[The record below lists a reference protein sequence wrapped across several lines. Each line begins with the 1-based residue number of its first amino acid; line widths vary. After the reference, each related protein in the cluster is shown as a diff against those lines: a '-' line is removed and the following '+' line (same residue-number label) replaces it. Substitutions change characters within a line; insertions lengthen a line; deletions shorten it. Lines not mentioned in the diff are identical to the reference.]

1 MSWSDSDR
9 RARKPVRPLL
19 NAQRWEIR
27 RTAGF
32 LLRELGGAEGLKELV
47 PLLTDA
53 EPLVRSEAVQGLMLN
68 GTKEAA
74 VILLDA
80 LTASKGKPR
89 EWLLAEVLRLRDHRA
104 APLYSYLVRQ
114 VSREQFPQLYLTAIE
129 ALGLFGGADAIEALK
144 VPMHTG
150 DWWRHRESEV
160 RGATAHALSRIGTG
174 HPEAVARGCARR
186 TRGGPPSAPARR
198 NGRPANGDHRSPAGA
213 CPSTKNCCGGSRRDA
228 RRAALRVD
236 HPLLGRNVD
245 GLLAA
250 LKTLQQQQLSMTV
263 GIVDNEFVVA
273 DTPLPKTSAAMKD
286 LIDKSARQQDG
297 TDLVRA
303 WRHAGGR
310 SSASCSRWPNSRQ
323 KGGGEAPAWKFPH
336 IRIGQITSEEQGRDG
351 IASDM
356 AAIRQLYTSAVS
368 AAEAAWGQR
377 RCEGKP
383 DVPAALHAV
392 EGLADAVTQ
401 NRTAL
406 VALTAMRNY
415 DNYTFTHM
423 VNVSILTMGQ
433 ARALGIEGRL
443 LREFGLSALMH
454 DIGKVRT
461 PKEILQKPE
470 RLTDQEFVIMRRHPV
485 EGAEILRRTPEM
497 PILAP
502 VVAFEHHLRLDG
514 TGYPEGAK
522 RSALNLGTMICSIA
536 DVYDAM
542 RSQRAY
548 QQAFPTDR
556 VLAVLKKDDGAH
568 FDANLVRRFVQ
579 LLGIYPPGTLVKLQS
594 DSVAVVTRVHAPD
607 PYRPRVK
614 VLFSPTEPPTTCR
627 PN

>member
-1 MSWSDSDR
+1 MADLP
-9 RARKPVRPLL
+9 ARTVIYD
-19 NAQRWEIR
+19 E
-27 RTAGF
+27 
-32 LLRELGGAEGLKELV
+32 LLRRFA
-47 PLLTDA
+47 
-53 EPLVRSEAVQGLMLN
+53 S
-68 GTKEAA
+68 GT
-74 VILLDA
+74 
-80 LTASKGKPR
+80 
-89 EWLLAEVLRLRDHRA
+89 RA
-104 APLYSYLVRQ
+104 A
-114 VSREQFPQLYLTAIE
+114 QLY
-129 ALGLFGGADAIEALK
+129 
-144 VPMHTG
+144 
-150 DWWRHRESEV
+150 
-160 RGATAHALSRIGTG
+160 
-174 HPEAVARGCARR
+174 
-186 TRGGPPSAPARR
+186 AP
-198 NGRPANGDHRSPAGA
+198 
-213 CPSTKNCCGGSRRDA
+213 
-228 RRAALRVD
+228 D
-236 HPLLGRNVD
+236 HPLLGKNVE
-245 GLLAA
+245 GLLAG
-250 LKTLQQQQLSMTV
+250 LKTLHQQMPAVTV
-263 GIVDNEFVVA
+263 GIVDHEFVVA
-273 DTPLPKTSAAMKD
+273 DTPLPKASAGMKD
-286 LIDKSARQQDG
+286 LIDRLLANKIERLSFERGVADKEIVDLMLAVARLS
-297 TDLVRA
+297 T
-303 WRHAGGR
+303 
-310 SSASCSRWPNSRQ
+310 
-323 KGGGEAPAWKFPH
+323 KGADAPPVWNFPH
-336 IRIGQITSEEQGRDG
+336 IRVGRITSEEPGKDG

-356 AAIRQLYTSAVS
+356 AAIKQLYSSAVT
-368 AAEAAWGQR
+368 AAEAAWESAAA
-377 RCEGKP
+377 EGKP

-406 VALTAMRNY
+406 VALTAMRSY

-470 RLTDQEFVIMRRHPV
+470 RLTEQEFVIMRRHPV

-556 VLAVLKKDDGAH
+556 VLAVLKKDDGLH
-568 FDANLVRRFVQ
+568 FDAKLVRRFVQ
-579 LLGIYPPGTLVKLQS
+579 LLGIYPPGTLVKLSS
-594 DSVAVVTRVHAPD
+594 DAVAVVTRVHAPD

-614 VLFSPTEPPTTCR
+614 LLFAPDGTPYEKPFERNLWERSPDGSTPDSVVGPLEPSAYGIDPLNYLEVAR
-627 PN
+627 A

>member
-1 MSWSDSDR
+1 MATD
-9 RARKPVRPLL
+9 A
-19 NAQRWEIR
+19 
-27 RTAGF
+27 AGRLAIYEE
-32 LLRELGGAEGLKELV
+32 LLRRL
-47 PLLTDA
+47 
-53 EPLVRSEAVQGLMLN
+53 
-68 GTKEAA
+68 
-74 VILLDA
+74 
-80 LTASKGKPR
+80 ASGI
-89 EWLLAEVLRLRDHRA
+89 RA
-104 APLYSYLVRQ
+104 A
-114 VSREQFPQLYLTAIE
+114 QLY
-129 ALGLFGGADAIEALK
+129 
-144 VPMHTG
+144 
-150 DWWRHRESEV
+150 
-160 RGATAHALSRIGTG
+160 
-174 HPEAVARGCARR
+174 
-186 TRGGPPSAPARR
+186 
-198 NGRPANGDHRSPAGA
+198 
-213 CPSTKNCCGGSRRDA
+213 
-228 RRAALRVD
+228 AAD
-236 HPLLGRNVD
+236 HPLLGRNVE

-250 LKTLQQQQLSMTV
+250 LKTLHQQQPAVTV

-273 DTPLPKTSAAMKD
+273 DTPLPKSSGGMRD
-286 LIDKSARQQDG
+286 LIDRLRANSVERISFERGVTADELIALMLGVAR
-297 TDLVRA
+297 L
-303 WRHAGGR
+303 
-310 SSASCSRWPNSRQ
+310 SS
-323 KGGGEAPAWKFPH
+323 KTPATEPTWQFPH
-336 IRIGQITSEEQGRDG
+336 IRVGRITSEEPGRDG

-356 AAIRQLYTSAVS
+356 AAIRQLYSSAVS
-368 AAEAAWGQR
+368 AAEAAWESAAA
-377 RCEGKP
+377 EGKP

-406 VALTAMRNY
+406 VALTAMRSY

-470 RLTDQEFVIMRRHPV
+470 RLTEEEFVIMRRHPV

-522 RSALNLGTMICSIA
+522 RGALNLGTMICSIA

-556 VLAVLKKDDGAH
+556 VLAVLKKDDGVH
-568 FDANLVRRFVQ
+568 FDARLVRRFVQ
-579 LLGIYPPGTLVKLQS
+579 LLGIYPPGTLVKLTS
-594 DSVAVVTRVHAPD
+594 ESVAVVTRIHAPD

-614 VLFSPTEPPTTCR
+614 VLFGPDGARYDTPLERNLWERSPDGSTPDSVVGPVEPSLYGIDPLNFLDVAR
-627 PN
+627 A

>member
-1 MSWSDSDR
+1 MATDATGR
-9 RARKPVRPLL
+9 IALY
-19 NAQRWEIR
+19 EE
-27 RTAGF
+27 
-32 LLRELGGAEGLKELV
+32 LLRRFA
-47 PLLTDA
+47 
-53 EPLVRSEAVQGLMLN
+53 S
-68 GTKEAA
+68 GT
-74 VILLDA
+74 
-80 LTASKGKPR
+80 
-89 EWLLAEVLRLRDHRA
+89 RA
-104 APLYSYLVRQ
+104 A
-114 VSREQFPQLYLTAIE
+114 QLY
-129 ALGLFGGADAIEALK
+129 
-144 VPMHTG
+144 
-150 DWWRHRESEV
+150 
-160 RGATAHALSRIGTG
+160 
-174 HPEAVARGCARR
+174 
-186 TRGGPPSAPARR
+186 
-198 NGRPANGDHRSPAGA
+198 
-213 CPSTKNCCGGSRRDA
+213 
-228 RRAALRVD
+228 AAD
-236 HPLLGRNVD
+236 HPLLGRNVE
-245 GLLAA
+245 GLLNA
-250 LKTLQQQQLSMTV
+250 LKALHQTQPAVTV
-263 GIVDNEFVVA
+263 GIVDHEFVVL
-273 DTPLPKTSAAMKD
+273 DTPLPKASAGMKD
-286 LIDKSARQQDG
+286 LIDRLLTNKVERLSFERGITASEI
-297 TDLVRA
+297 TDLMLGVARLSTK
-303 WRHAGGR
+303 AGG
-310 SSASCSRWPNSRQ
+310 P
-323 KGGGEAPAWKFPH
+323 EPAWNFPH
-336 IRIGQITSEEQGRDG
+336 IRTGRITSEEPGRDG

-368 AAEAAWGQR
+368 AAEAAWESAAA
-377 RCEGKP
+377 EGKP

-470 RLTDQEFVIMRRHPV
+470 RLTEQEFVIMRRHPM

-522 RSALNLGTMICSIA
+522 RVALNLGTMICSIA

-568 FDANLVRRFVQ
+568 FEAQLVRRFVQ
-579 LLGIYPPGTLVKLQS
+579 LLGIYPPGTLVKLAS

-614 VLFSPTEPPTTCR
+614 VLFGPDGARYDAPLERNLWERAPDGSPPDSILSPLDPTPYGIDPLNFIDVTR
-627 PN
+627 A